1 MNRTKCEWIR
11 ELIPD
16 YAAGRLNDDEIALAG
31 LHFADC
37 NECRDELDL
46 VQLVFSSR
54 AMEPEDLA
62 DKIKTAVRNGMS
74 GTKCEWIR
82 ELIPDYAAGRLADGE
97 KESADL
103 HLKDCSDCRDELDLV
118 QLVFSSCA
126 MEPEGLGDKI
136 NAAVHNRRVTGHRQW
151 WGAAA
156 AAVVLLAIGL
166 NVILDRSGP
175 GDLPLAES
183 EFEIESENLWLTDDV
198 LIAGAPMLEGLSDE
212 ALAQLL
218 EELIAGTFT
227 FGGAE

>member
-54 AMEPEDLA
+54 AMEPEGLG
-62 DKIKTAVRNGMS
+62 DKIKTAMRDGMNR
-74 GTKCEWIR
+74 TKCEWIR
-82 ELIPDYAAGRLADGE
+82 ELIPDYAAGRLNDDEIALAGLHFADCNE
-97 KESADL
+97 
-103 HLKDCSDCRDELDLV
+103 CRDELDLV
-118 QLVFSSCA
+118 QLVFSSRA
-126 MEPEGLGDKI
+126 MEPEGLAVKI

-156 AAVVLLAIGL
+156 AAVALLAIGL
-166 NVILDRSGP
+166 NVILDRSGS

-183 EFEIESENLWLTDDV
+183 EFEIESENLWLTDDA
-198 LIAGAPMLEGLSDE
+198 LIAGAPMLGGLSDE
-212 ALAQLL
+212 ALTQFL
-218 EELIAGTFT
+218 EELIVGTS
-227 FGGAE
+227 GGAA

>member
-54 AMEPEDLA
+54 AMEPEGLG
-62 DKIKTAVRNGMS
+62 DKIKTAMRDGMNR
-74 GTKCEWIR
+74 TKCEWIR
-82 ELIPDYAAGRLADGE
+82 ELIPDYAAGRLNDDEIALAGLHFADCNE
-97 KESADL
+97 
-103 HLKDCSDCRDELDLV
+103 CRDELDLV
-118 QLVFSSCA
+118 QLVFSSRA

-156 AAVVLLAIGL
+156 AAVALLAIGL
-166 NVILDRSGP
+166 NVILDRSGS

-183 EFEIESENLWLTDDV
+183 EFEIESENLWLTDDA
-198 LIAGAPMLEGLSDE
+198 LIAGAPMLGGLSDE
-212 ALAQLL
+212 ALTQFL
-218 EELIAGTFT
+218 EELIVGTS
-227 FGGAE
+227 GGAA

>member
-37 NECRDELDL
+37 NECRDEIDL

-54 AMEPEDLA
+54 
-62 DKIKTAVRNGMS
+62 
-74 GTKCEWIR
+74 
-82 ELIPDYAAGRLADGE
+82 
-97 KESADL
+97 
-103 HLKDCSDCRDELDLV
+103 
-118 QLVFSSCA
+118 A

-156 AAVVLLAIGL
+156 AAVALLAIGL
-166 NVILDRSGP
+166 NVILDRSGS

-183 EFEIESENLWLTDDV
+183 EFEIESENLWLTDDA
-198 LIAGAPMLEGLSDE
+198 LIAGAPMLGGLSDE
-212 ALAQLL
+212 ALRQLL
-218 EELIAGTFT
+218 EELIVGTS
-227 FGGAE
+227 GGAA

>member
-54 AMEPEDLA
+54 AMEPEGLA
-62 DKIKTAVRNGMS
+62 V
-74 GTKCEWIR
+74 
-82 ELIPDYAAGRLADGE
+82 
-97 KESADL
+97 
-103 HLKDCSDCRDELDLV
+103 
-118 QLVFSSCA
+118 
-126 MEPEGLGDKI
+126 KI

-156 AAVVLLAIGL
+156 AAVALLAIGL

-183 EFEIESENLWLTDDV
+183 EFEIESENLWLTDDA
-198 LIAGAPMLEGLSDE
+198 LIAGAPMLGGLSDE
-212 ALAQLL
+212 ALTQLL
-218 EELIAGTFT
+218 EELTVGTS
-227 FGGAE
+227 GGAA

>member
-54 AMEPEDLA
+54 AMEPEGLG
-62 DKIKTAVRNGMS
+62 DKIKTAMRDGMNR
-74 GTKCEWIR
+74 TKCEWIR
-82 ELIPDYAAGRLADGE
+82 ELIPDYAAGRLNDDEIALAGLHFADCNE
-97 KESADL
+97 
-103 HLKDCSDCRDELDLV
+103 CRDELDLV
-118 QLVFSSCA
+118 QLVFSSRA

-156 AAVVLLAIGL
+156 AAVALLAIGL
-166 NVILDRSGP
+166 NMIMDRSGS

-183 EFEIESENLWLTDDV
+183 EFEIESENLWLTDDA
-198 LIAGAPMLEGLSDE
+198 LIAGAPMLGGLSDE
-212 ALAQLL
+212 ALTQFL
-218 EELIAGTFT
+218 EELIVGTS
-227 FGGAE
+227 GGAA

>member
-16 YAAGRLNDDEIALAG
+16 YAAGRLTDDEIALAG

-46 VQLVFSSR
+46 AYLVFSSR
-54 AMEPEDLA
+54 AMEPEGLA
-62 DKIKTAVRNGMS
+62 VKIKTAIRNGTK

-82 ELIPDYAAGRLADGE
+82 ELIPDYAAGRLTDDEIAL
-97 KESADL
+97 ADL
-103 HLKDCSDCRDELDLV
+103 HYADCNECRDELDLV
-118 QLVFSSCA
+118 HLVFSSRA
-126 MEPEGLGDKI
+126 MEPEGLAVKI
-136 NAAVHNRRVTGHRQW
+136 NAAVHSRRVTGHRQW

-156 AAVVLLAIGL
+156 AAVALLAIGL

-183 EFEIESENLWLTDDV
+183 EFEIESENLWLTDDA
-198 LIAGAPMLEGLSDE
+198 LIAGAPMLGGLSDE
-212 ALAQLL
+212 ALTQLL
-218 EELIAGTFT
+218 EELTVGTS
-227 FGGAE
+227 GGAA

>member
-16 YAAGRLNDDEIALAG
+16 YAAGRLTDDEIALAG

-46 VQLVFSSR
+46 AYLVFSSR
-54 AMEPEDLA
+54 AMEPEGLA
-62 DKIKTAVRNGMS
+62 VKIKTAIRNGTK

-82 ELIPDYAAGRLADGE
+82 ELIPDYAAGRLTDDEIAL
-97 KESADL
+97 ADL
-103 HLKDCSDCRDELDLV
+103 HFADCNECRDELDLV
-118 QLVFSSCA
+118 HLVFSSRA
-126 MEPEGLGDKI
+126 MEPEGLAIKI
-136 NAAVHNRRVTGHRQW
+136 NAAVHSRRVTGHRQW

-156 AAVVLLAIGL
+156 AAVALLAIGL

-183 EFEIESENLWLTDDV
+183 EFEIESENLWLTDDA
-198 LIAGAPMLEGLSDE
+198 LIAGAPMLGGLSDE
-212 ALAQLL
+212 ALTQLL
-218 EELIAGTFT
+218 EELTVGTS
-227 FGGAE
+227 GGAA

>member
-54 AMEPEDLA
+54 AMEPEGLA
-62 DKIKTAVRNGMS
+62 DKIKTAMRDGMNR
-74 GTKCEWIR
+74 TKCEWIR
-82 ELIPDYAAGRLADGE
+82 ELIPDYAAGRLNDDEIALAGLHFADCNE
-97 KESADL
+97 
-103 HLKDCSDCRDELDLV
+103 CRDELDLV
-118 QLVFSSCA
+118 QLVFSSRA
-126 MEPEGLGDKI
+126 MEPEGLAVKI

-156 AAVVLLAIGL
+156 AAVALLAIGL

-183 EFEIESENLWLTDDV
+183 EFEIESENLWLTDDA
-198 LIAGAPMLEGLSDE
+198 LIAGAPMLGGLSDE
-212 ALAQLL
+212 ALTQLL
-218 EELIAGTFT
+218 EELIVGTS
-227 FGGAE
+227 GGAA

>member
-1 MNRTKCEWIR
+1 MSRTKCEWIR

-54 AMEPEDLA
+54 AMEPE
-62 DKIKTAVRNGMS
+62 
-74 GTKCEWIR
+74 
-82 ELIPDYAAGRLADGE
+82 
-97 KESADL
+97 
-103 HLKDCSDCRDELDLV
+103 
-118 QLVFSSCA
+118 
-126 MEPEGLGDKI
+126 GLGDKI

-151 WGAAA
+151 WGATV
-156 AAVVLLAIGL
+156 AAVALLAIGL
-166 NVILDRSGP
+166 NVILDRSGS